1 MGGKYAGYY
10 QIPSTPSPTGYTHY
24 LYASYVAAGGVYAT
38 YYDTAAATQAIGS
51 PIDMD
56 SLGTTALTRSIT
68 TDGLGMATTSNAAG
82 PWSSSLLLKASPD
95 AEYIVRY
102 SGMYKPN
109 GQTRPPRVAPTCL
122 TRRAACTTFTRST
135 LGRRAQLQRRCSR
148 MTRPLALAR
157 TCPPAGS
164 TSRTSCL
171 GLPMR

>member
-68 TDGLGMATTSNAAG
+68 TDGLGTATTSNAAG

-109 GQTRPPRVAPTCL
+109 GQTQMYFRWGTLEQDGDRVKL
-122 TRRAACTTFTRST
+122 WIDNKLIIDQWSS
-135 LGRRAQLQRRCSR
+135 LDS
-148 MTRPLALAR
+148 
-157 TCPPAGS
+157 
-164 TSRTSCL
+164 
-171 GLPMR
+171 